1 MSTLD
6 LFQVPGQRLPLGAQA
21 FILCGF
27 AMPYQDELLAALS
40 AIEAQSPFRQ
50 MQTRGGYR
58 MSVAMTNCGEVG
70 WVSDLQGYRY
80 SSIDPHSG
88 APWPAMP
95 GVFSRL
101 AETAAAAAGFAAFQ
115 ADACLINRYLPGSR
129 LSLHQDKDERDFS
142 APIVSVSL
150 GMTATFLF
158 GGHRREERT
167 ARVQLYHG
175 DVAVWGGEDR
185 LRYHGVLPLRGMA
198 HPLLGERRINLTF
211 RKVR

>member
-1 MSTLD
+1 MRSRWSSCRSRSVPFSVVAWLAVRWSTSVETVAAGMSTLD

-115 ADACLINRYLPGSR
+115 PDACLINRYLPG
-129 LSLHQDKDERDFS
+129 
-142 APIVSVSL
+142 
-150 GMTATFLF
+150 
-158 GGHRREERT
+158 
-167 ARVQLYHG
+167 
-175 DVAVWGGEDR
+175 
-185 LRYHGVLPLRGMA
+185 
-198 HPLLGERRINLTF
+198 
-211 RKVR
+211 